1 MWLFLAVNYVKTKQI
16 DQLCMYRV
24 IGYTFTI
31 LLFVIQIFYMKLTFM
46 DISTQNIRIG
56 DVPNRDFY
64 GIL

>member
-1 MWLFLAVNYVKTKQI
+1 
-16 DQLCMYRV
+16 MYRV